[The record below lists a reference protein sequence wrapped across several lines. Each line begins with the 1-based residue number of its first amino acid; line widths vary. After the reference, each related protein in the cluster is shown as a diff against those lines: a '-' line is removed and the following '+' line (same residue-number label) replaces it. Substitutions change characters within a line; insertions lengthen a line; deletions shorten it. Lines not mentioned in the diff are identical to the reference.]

1 MKRPTKARPTGG
13 RRSRA
18 LLGAGIAMAAAT
30 IVFLAPGT
38 ASAAPVGKV
47 DAGVPFSS
55 VVYGSG
61 CLYDLTVPVNATG
74 RVTFWEQQRGQ
85 APRFLGAAAADGAIA
100 TIRWVP
106 RRPGD
111 RQLYAQQGGVTG
123 PKALYRVHQG
133 YGSGWACFAL

>member
-1 MKRPTKARPTGG
+1 MLSGL
-13 RRSRA
+13 S
-18 LLGAGIAMAAAT
+18 AAALAG
-30 IVFLAPGT
+30 VLFAPGT
-38 ASAAPVGKV
+38 ASAAPVGGV

-74 RVTFWEQQRGQ
+74 RVTFWEQENGQ

-111 RQLYAQQGGVTG
+111 RRLYAQQGGVTG
-123 PKALYRVHQG
+123 PKTLYRVHQG